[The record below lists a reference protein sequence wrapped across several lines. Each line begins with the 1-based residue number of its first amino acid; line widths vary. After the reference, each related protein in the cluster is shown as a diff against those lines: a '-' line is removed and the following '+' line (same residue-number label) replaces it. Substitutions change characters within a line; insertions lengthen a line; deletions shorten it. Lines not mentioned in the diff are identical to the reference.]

1 MSTPHLTSL
10 LGASL
15 KTILIIDD
23 DSTLSSTLALG
34 LEANGYRA
42 LCAAD
47 AAIGWKLAHAHL
59 PDLILSDIEMPGTD
73 GRRLLQDLRAAP
85 AIAHCQFVL
94 MTGKAA
100 LGNLRTAMDLGADD
114 FLLKPFTL
122 PALLACITARLRRAE
137 LSRRVDDRAVEQLR
151 RSLGPNLPQKFFTPL
166 ASILGL
172 AELLR
177 AGIDTQSKAEMRQD
191 LQDIERAAR
200 QLHRMLRNHL
210 LLLAGE
216 PQRGGAPAAP
226 ITAEEVRLAL
236 TNGGRVGATRHDR
249 TADLTLELT
258 GSSLRATMAD
268 LGVLVEELVDNAF
281 SFSSKGTAVRV
292 RAWAEGAA
300 FICTVADAGRGLT
313 ALQLAQVRAL
323 DLADPGTLEQSGL
336 GMGLTLVR
344 RVVAR
349 LGGEF
354 ELESEAGQGT
364 IGRFSLPLY
373 RGQGGEGA

>member
-94 MTGKAA
+94 MTGKAT
-100 LGNLRTAMDLGADD
+100 LGNSRTAMDLGADD

-122 PALLACITARLRRAE
+122 PALLACLAARLRRAE

-177 AGIDTQSKAEMRQD
+177 AELDPQSQAEMRQD
-191 LQDIERAAR
+191 LQDIEAAAR
-200 QLHRMLRNHL
+200 QLHRTLRNHL

-216 PQRGGAPAAP
+216 PEPGAAP
-226 ITAEEVRLAL
+226 HAPLGAEEVRMAL
-236 TNGGRVGATRHDR
+236 TNGSRAAATRHER

-258 GSSLRATMAD
+258 GCSLRAPLAD
-268 LGVLVEELVDNAF
+268 LGVLAEELCDNAF
-281 SFSSKGTAVRV
+281 SFSRPGTAVRV
-292 RAWAEGAA
+292 RAWAEGAV
-300 FICTVADAGRGLT
+300 FHCTVADAGRGLPP
-313 ALQLAQVRAL
+313 LQLAQIRAL
-323 DLADPGTLEQSGL
+323 DPADCGQLEQAGL

-354 ELESEAGQGT
+354 ALESEAGQGT
-364 IGRFSLPLY
+364 TGHFSLPRSLNP
-373 RGQGGEGA
+373 GSGGA